1 MIEHFANAVLRT
13 IVTYNVV
20 VRTIEYHQKEDT
32 ESILSNH
39 IHNKREILEFRF
51 SNRFFLL
58 ITCLKHCTYIVKNVC
73 RK

>member
-13 IVTYNVV
+13 IFTYNVV

-51 SNRFFLL
+51 SNRFFFTYYLFKIL
-58 ITCLKHCTYIVKNVC
+58 YVYCEKCL
-73 RK
+73 